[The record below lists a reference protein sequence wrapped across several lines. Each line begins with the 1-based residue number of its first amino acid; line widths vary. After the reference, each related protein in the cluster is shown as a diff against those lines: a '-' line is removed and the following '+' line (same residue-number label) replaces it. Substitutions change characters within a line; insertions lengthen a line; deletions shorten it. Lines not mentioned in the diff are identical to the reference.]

1 MKKSSNTKKT
11 FAASVISMLL
21 CVVMLIGATF
31 AWFTDSVVS
40 GRNVIEAGNLDVELG
55 YKRAG
60 EDYQTVSEKTKLFA
74 ENVLWEPGH
83 VEYVNLKVSNKG
95 KLALKYQ
102 LSVKVDAE
110 TPGTNVNDETF
121 KLSDYLQYAV
131 VDGANTYTSDS
142 AGRQKAIADAT
153 AAGTAKLS
161 ELSITKEN
169 ELSSTGGADEVTLIV
184 YMPESVGNEANYK
197 TGTTAP
203 SITLGVNLVAT
214 QTPSENDSFGNTYD
228 ENAVYP
234 QLLNITDADSLKE
247 ALNNT
252 SAPAEITVPNDIKG
266 MDALTVSGD
275 VTMNLGNSMI
285 YNTISAAGSN
295 VSVTEGGKLTLNAV
309 ANSGLNYTAGKL
321 TADGEGSA
329 ITVNGGKY
337 GYSGAKASEITAKN
351 GGIVTVNDGNFSSS
365 GAQGHAVTA
374 ETGSTVYING
384 GSYGSSGANS
394 IIMYANGGTIIIN
407 KCDFGYANGS
417 RYGVENGGKI
427 MVAQSLG
434 KPVANGY
441 NVTEDGEYW
450 VITAE

>member
-1 MKKSSNTKKT
+1 MWNWGTRGQAK
-11 FAASVISMLL
+11 
-21 CVVMLIGATF
+21 
-31 AWFTDSVVS
+31 
-40 GRNVIEAGNLDVELG
+40 
-55 YKRAG
+55 
-60 EDYQTVSEKTKLFA
+60 DYQTVSEKTKLFA

-214 QTPSENDSFGNTYD
+214 QTPSESDSFGKDYD
-228 ENAVYP
+228 DEAKLPVMDN
-234 QLLNITDADSLKE
+234 DSL
-247 ALNNT
+247 
-252 SAPAEITVPNDIKG
+252 
-266 MDALTVSGD
+266 VSS
-275 VTMNLGNSMI
+275 LQS
-285 YNTISAAGSN
+285 
-295 VSVTEGGKLTLNAV
+295 GG
-309 ANSGLNYTAGKL
+309 
-321 TADGEGSA
+321 
-329 ITVNGGKY
+329 
-337 GYSGAKASEITAKN
+337 
-351 GGIVTVNDGNFSSS
+351 
-365 GAQGHAVTA
+365 AVTA
-374 ETGSTVYING
+374 KGNFAWNEAISMTGDTQTALNLDPDAIV
-384 GSYGSSGANS
+384 
-394 IIMYANGGTIIIN
+394 T
-407 KCDFGYANGS
+407 
-417 RYGVENGGKI
+417 
-427 MVAQSLG
+427 
-434 KPVANGY
+434 
-441 NVTEDGEYW
+441 VTEDGIIDLNDSAQLIINGTGKMEQDR
-450 VITAE
+450 IQKLDT

>member
-40 GRNVIEAGNLDVELG
+40 GRNVIEAGNLDVELE
-55 YKRAG
+55 YKGAG
-60 EDYQTVSEKTKLFA
+60 GTYTEVEENTKLFA

-110 TPGTNVNDETF
+110 TPGTNVNEESF

-131 VDGANTYTSDS
+131 VDEANTYTSDS
-142 AGRQKAIADAT
+142 AGRQEAIADAT

-214 QTPSENDSFGNTYD
+214 QTPSESDSFGKDYD
-228 ENAVYP
+228 DGAKLPVMDN
-234 QLLNITDADSLKE
+234 DSL
-247 ALNNT
+247 
-252 SAPAEITVPNDIKG
+252 
-266 MDALTVSGD
+266 VSS
-275 VTMNLGNSMI
+275 LQS
-285 YNTISAAGSN
+285 
-295 VSVTEGGKLTLNAV
+295 GG
-309 ANSGLNYTAGKL
+309 
-321 TADGEGSA
+321 
-329 ITVNGGKY
+329 
-337 GYSGAKASEITAKN
+337 
-351 GGIVTVNDGNFSSS
+351 
-365 GAQGHAVTA
+365 AVTA
-374 ETGSTVYING
+374 KGSFAWNEAVSMTGDTQTALNLDPDAIV
-384 GSYGSSGANS
+384 
-394 IIMYANGGTIIIN
+394 T
-407 KCDFGYANGS
+407 
-417 RYGVENGGKI
+417 
-427 MVAQSLG
+427 
-434 KPVANGY
+434 
-441 NVTEDGEYW
+441 VTEDGIIDLNDSAQLIINGTGKMEQDMNSEIGYLIRANENSKVTITDGTYIGGLTCVQAGDNAQVEIYGGHFEALVDWNDTYW
-450 VITAE
+450 LLNLIDNSNASITVYGGTFVNFDPSDSATENPHANFVADGYKVVSEEHGTDTWYTVVPE